1 VAITFHN
8 QYKAYHYSGTNKLE
22 RALDVSES
30 KLMPQTSSDA
40 QSLLRKQPE
49 PSSFLETANEALVY
63 RRLGVDKEKI
73 DEIKA
78 QIEKLAE
85 QMQQQGAD
93 TKALQE
99 KMNELQGM
107 LDEEYQKG
115 RERMGMQPEAE
126 KGKVI
131 DALV

>member
-1 VAITFHN
+1 MAITFHN

-49 PSSFLETANEALVY
+49 PSSFLETANEAFVY
-63 RRLGVDKEKI
+63 QRLGVDKEKI

-115 RERMGMQPEAE
+115 RERMDMQPEAE

>member
-1 VAITFHN
+1 MAITFHN

-63 RRLGVDKEKI
+63 QRLGVDKEKI

-115 RERMGMQPEAE
+115 RERMDMQPEAE

-131 DALV
+131 DALI